1 MEKEPLISIV
11 VPVYNVEK
19 YLDPCVDSIIEQTYS
34 NWELLL
40 IDDGS
45 TDNSYEKCRGYRE
58 QYPDKIKVFKKE
70 NGGLS
75 DARNYGCARA
85 KGDYLIYIDSDDI
98 VSRDYLSI
106 LFEGISKYGADV
118 STCMYKD
125 IPRQDAKYLDQ
136 GQANL
141 TLLSSEKSVEYL
153 LLNEHVNTDAWG
165 KLATREA
172 WTACPFP
179 KGRIYEDLATIYKL
193 LASCDT
199 VCYTDAELYGHV
211 IRPGSLSRPPKISEK
226 QCRDYF
232 SGINERADYLL
243 ASNPKLAELIEV
255 NRMIEYIRMYGNIF
269 TRDTNSQYIK
279 NTFKYIR
286 SYIRKNCWKHLKP
299 ASPTFIFKLLT
310 FALSSNLYLAMYK
323 LYDKKKAVNG

>member
-1 MEKEPLISIV
+1 MEREPLISIV
-11 VPVYNVEK
+11 VPVYNVAK
-19 YLDPCVDSIIEQTYS
+19 YLDPCVKSIMDQTYS

-45 TDNSYEKCRGYRE
+45 TDNSYERCREYRE
-58 QYPDKIKVFKKE
+58 QRPDQIKVYKKE

-85 KGDYLIYIDSDDI
+85 KGEYLIYIDSDDI
-98 VSRDYLSI
+98 VSRDYLS
-106 LFEGISKYGADV
+106 LLYEGISKYGASV

-136 GQANL
+136 GEADL
-141 TLLSSEKSVEYL
+141 ELLSSEEAVKCL
-153 LLNEHVNTDAWG
+153 LLNKHINTDAWG
-165 KLATREA
+165 KLATRAA

-193 LASCDT
+193 LATCDT

-211 IRPGSLSRPPKISEK
+211 IRPGSLSRPPRISEK
-226 QCRDYF
+226 QCRDYI

-243 ASNPKLAELIEV
+243 VSNPKLADLIET
-255 NRMIEYIRMYGNIF
+255 NRMIEYIRMYGNIY
-269 TRDTNSQYIK
+269 TRDTDSHYIK
-279 NTFKYIR
+279 DTFKYMR
-286 SYIRKNCWKHLKP
+286 SYVRRNCWKHLWT
-299 ASPTFIFKLLT
+299 ASSAFKFKLLT
-310 FALSSNLYLAMYK
+310 FAFSSNLYLSMYK